1 MGQEC
6 CGKQHDA
13 DMNMDDMNTKTIA
26 KQQMKISTMTE
37 DLDCGSDHGHGS
49 DRDSREMNGS
59 TRGDSQDT
67 RFEDKYYSSQVNI
80 DDFHIKAVI
89 GRGSFGKVY
98 CVVKKDDNKV
108 YAMKTLKKEMI
119 MQKDQL
125 RNTQVER
132 VI

>member
-6 CGKQHDA
+6 CGKQHGA
-13 DMNMDDMNTKTIA
+13 DMTMDEVNNKTIA

-37 DLDCGSDHGHGS
+37 DLDSGSDHGRGS
-49 DRDSREMNGS
+49 DRDSREMSGS

-67 RFEDKYYSSQVNI
+67 FDNKYYSSHVNI

-125 RNTQVER
+125 RNT
-132 VI
+132 